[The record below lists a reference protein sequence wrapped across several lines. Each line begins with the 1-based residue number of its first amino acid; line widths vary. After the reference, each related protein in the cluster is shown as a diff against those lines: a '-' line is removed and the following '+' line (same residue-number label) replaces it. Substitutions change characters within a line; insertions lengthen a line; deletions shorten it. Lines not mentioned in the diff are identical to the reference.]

1 MILERYA
8 NGDLVYWCPACSCR
22 HLVSPSSWMPLGSLG
37 DPTMTPGVIVM
48 KRDGYSFCHHVISQ
62 GWIYYLEDCTH
73 AMRGLKV
80 KMCNIE
86 GHREP
91 TRVELSQPQA
101 SIGLDEGRW

>member
-22 HLVSPSSWMPLGSLG
+22 HFVSPWSWMPLGSLG
-37 DPTMTPGVIVM
+37 DPTMTPGVIVIN
-48 KRDGYSFCHHVISQ
+48 RDGTNLCHHVISQ

-80 KMCNIE
+80 KMCDIE

-91 TRVELSQPQA
+91 ARVELPRLQA
-101 SIGLDEGRW
+101 SIHFAESR